1 MVEYGNGIGEG
12 AGKAAGSHGGGGG
25 SVDMGA
31 QLGQMVTDTANTI
44 SALPPGALLLL
55 VVGIVVGLW
64 VVKRALF

>member
-1 MVEYGNGIGEG
+1 MVEYGNGISEG
-12 AGKAAGSHGGGGG
+12 AGKATGAHGGGGG

-31 QLGQMVTDTANTI
+31 QLGQMVTDSANTL
-44 SALPPGALLLL
+44 STLPPAALLLL